1 MMCAGI
7 TAEDCAIND
16 LVKVYLV
23 WGGGLHVLYSA
34 FYGCLAGA
42 TLCNKSSRW
51 TIVFGCSTT
60 LVFMTFFIVTASYGS
75 GFVWGSVGDWEN
87 RDSACDSTLL
97 FASAV
102 TFLLFDY
109 LMSILL
115 CLYPCY
121 YCML

>member
-34 FYGCLAGA
+34 FCGCLAGVS
-42 TLCNKSSRW
+42 LYNKSSRW

-87 RDSACDSTLL
+87 RDSSCDSTLH
-97 FASAV
+97 SKNKMIK
-102 TFLLFDY
+102 LLY
-109 LMSILL
+109 K
-115 CLYPCY
+115 
-121 YCML
+121 